1 MRPPPSI
8 QVLRNFQRHDVL
20 GLLEGA
26 VNVGVELGVA
36 EGVFSQR
43 MMASGKFTHVIG
55 IDMYADSHDVQQ
67 YKTALRKL
75 RLLSSYKLL
84 RMRFDEAL
92 DLFDD
97 ESLDFLYVDGYA
109 HGGEEG
115 GETIFDWYPKVKD
128 AGWIAG
134 DDYHADWP
142 LVCEAVNEF
151 AAQLGEPILLTE
163 LTEPDNAYCRY
174 PTWAIR
180 KSRALDLTAPLELI
194 RRGKRENARIA
205 RLREGGFIKRNL
217 RRVVPAVVLRH
228 LKELR
233 SGRP

>member
-1 MRPPPSI
+1 M
-8 QVLRNFQRHDVL
+8 
-20 GLLEGA
+20 
-26 VNVGVELGVA
+26 
-36 EGVFSQR
+36 
-43 MMASGKFTHVIG
+43 SGTS
-55 IDMYADSHDVQQ
+55 AD
-67 YKTALRKL
+67 
-75 RLLSSYKLL
+75 
-84 RMRFDEAL
+84 
-92 DLFDD
+92 
-97 ESLDFLYVDGYA
+97 
-109 HGGEEG
+109 
-115 GETIFDWYPKVKD
+115 
-128 AGWIAG
+128 
-134 DDYHADWP
+134 
-142 LVCEAVNEF
+142 EAVNAF